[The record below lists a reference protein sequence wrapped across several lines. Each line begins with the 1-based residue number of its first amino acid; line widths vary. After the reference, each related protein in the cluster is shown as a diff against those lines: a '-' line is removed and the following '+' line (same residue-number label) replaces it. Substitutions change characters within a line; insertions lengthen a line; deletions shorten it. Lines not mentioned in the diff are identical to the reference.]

1 MENRN
6 IVGTAV
12 IRTADS
18 PHCDYGEESSSP
30 TIQRSKNTAVQQYS
44 SPIHRS
50 NNTAVQQYRGPTI
63 QQSKMLRFNKT
74 VVQYSESIHWSK
86 IQRSNNTAVQN
97 AAVQQYS
104 SPKCSGSTIQM
115 SNNTAVQNAAVQQYS
130 SPIQRSNNTAGQ
142 YIGPKYS
149 GSTIQMSNNT
159 TVQQYGGSTTQQ
171 FWQNSV
177 CLKLLHRFAAF
188 K

>member
-97 AAVQQYS
+97 AAVQQYRC
-104 SPKCSGSTIQM
+104 PTIQRSKM
-115 SNNTAVQNAAVQQYS
+115 QQFNNTAVQYSGPTIQRVNTLVQNTAVQQYRC
-130 SPIQRSNNTAGQ
+130 PTIQRFNNTAGQ
-142 YIGPKYS
+142 QHSSS
-149 GSTIQMSNNT
+149 GRTPY
-159 TVQQYGGSTTQQ
+159 V
-171 FWQNSV
+171 
-177 CLKLLHRFAAF
+177 
-188 K
+188 